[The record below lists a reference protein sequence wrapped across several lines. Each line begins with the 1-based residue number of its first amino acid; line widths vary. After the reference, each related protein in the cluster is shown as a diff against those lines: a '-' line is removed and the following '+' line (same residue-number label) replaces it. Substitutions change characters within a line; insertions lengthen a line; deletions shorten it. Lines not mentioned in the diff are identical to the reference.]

1 MTATTIRPRSR
12 TDHARRGGHRTAI
25 TPPRQPRC
33 NQVRLSFFVL
43 AAF

>member
-25 TPPRQPRC
+25 TPPRQPNRSHAERC
-33 NQVRLSFFVL
+33 THHGGL
-43 AAF
+43 